1 MQQGTPTW
9 NEPQILI
16 VTPPLNKHG
25 IGHHTGFSIALDAE
39 HGLLAQFSYRSPKS
53 GTQFISRHF
62 LMAGQYAYTVMLL
75 FLYFVAILF
84 HCLLL
89 CGRWLVPFGIS
100 SSLLYCISYLAY
112 CMWLLRSCA
121 VYFTGKRPF
130 SRACDI
136 LRKLDS
142 LVNFETDMHTHTNL
156 RQPCLRFAPMSQSS
170 LIPSGSE
177 LSKMTAGR

>member
-62 LMAGQYAYTVMLL
+62 LYGGP
-75 FLYFVAILF
+75 I
-84 HCLLL
+84 
-89 CGRWLVPFGIS
+89 R
-100 SSLLYCISYLAY
+100 LYCNAVVSLFRGNSISLFIVV
-112 CMWLLRSCA
+112 RSM
-121 VYFTGKRPF
+121 
-130 SRACDI
+130 ACTVWYKFISFI
-136 LRKLDS
+136 L
-142 LVNFETDMHTHTNL
+142 H
-156 RQPCLRFAPMSQSS
+156 
-170 LIPSGSE
+170 LIPGILHVVASFMCGVFHRQ
-177 LSKMTAGR
+177 TTIQ